1 MQTWIP
7 GWKPYSGELDD
18 WLGRVFAGIQA
29 SLSEL
34 ASDVSTQIYRYFG
47 ANIVNVQPNDATPA
61 VGTITITVQDVNGPY
76 VIPAFTQMSFPDAS
90 GQLQGFETTTD
101 VTVPNGSTTATSV
114 FVQAMTP
121 GSLGNG
127 CSGSGDLDSTGIT
140 FVTAL
145 TLSAPTANGT
155 DAESDADYLNR
166 LTSLFTTLTPT
177 PITPVDFTVIAA
189 TQAGVGRAFTLPT
202 FNSANWTLSGTLTST
217 SKNVT
222 VAATANIPLG
232 ATVTGTGVPANTYV
246 TGITSGTVFTMNNA
260 ATASGAETLTIGG
273 QLNQGGYVTSWV
285 MGATD
290 VLTTPE
296 MAAIQSVIQAECLT
310 NINYNVEA
318 PTKNTIAV
326 TTAVVAWPGID
337 PTATQTAVTAAV
349 TNFLEPQNFGQNSNA
364 GAVQSGPT
372 TQAWLNDTVVRVVV
386 LENLIMNVPGVHFIS
401 SLTINGVAADFS
413 LAGIV
418 PITVP
423 GTITVTVTNG

>member
-1 MQTWIP
+1 
-7 GWKPYSGELDD
+7 
-18 WLGRVFAGIQA
+18 VFTGIQA

-47 ANIVNVQPNDATPA
+47 ANIVNVQPNNATPA
-61 VGTITITVQDVNGPY
+61 VGTINITVQDVNGPY

-90 GQLQGFETTTD
+90 GQLQGFETTAD

-140 FVTAL
+140 FITAL
-145 TLSAPTANGT
+145 TLSVPTANGT
-155 DAESDADYLNR
+155 DAETDADYLNR

-189 TQAGVGRAFTLPT
+189 TQAGVSRAFTLPA
-202 FNSANWTLSGTLTST
+202 FNPANWTLSGTLTST
-217 SKNVT
+217 STSVT

-232 ATVTGTGVPANTYV
+232 APVSGTGVPANTYV

-260 ATASGAETLTIGG
+260 ATASGAQTLTIGG

-285 MGATD
+285 MGPTD
-290 VLTTPE
+290 VLTTPQ
-296 MAAIQSVIQAECLT
+296 MSAIQTTIQAECLS
-310 NINYNVEA
+310 NIIYNVEA

-326 TTAVVAWPGID
+326 TTAVVAWPGVD
-337 PTATQTAVTAAV
+337 PTAAQTAVTAAL
-349 TNFLEPQNFGQNSNA
+349 TSFLEPQNFGQNSNA

-386 LENLIMNVPGVHFIS
+386 LENLIMNVPGVHYIS
-401 SLTINGVAADFS
+401 SLTINGVAADFP

-423 GTITVTVTNG
+423 GTMTVTVTTG